1 MKLRFTLLLL
11 VILAAVLPGSAAS
24 ADGIIV
30 PQPPICDPCPPPPCL
45 PPHPCPTPRPMAQ
58 LAIRYHRVN
67 VTIDDQ
73 VAVTHVDQV
82 FYNPNAYEVEGVYLF
97 PVPVGAAISAFTL
110 WMDGEAVQGR
120 VLDAEQARQ
129 QYWEIVNSLRDPAL
143 LEYLEQ
149 GALQARIFPI
159 PPQGER
165 RIELE
170 YSQTLSAGNG
180 LVRYVYPLNTEKFSI
195 YPLEEISV
203 NLDIHS
209 SQPIQVVYSASHA
222 VEIERL
228 SANQVRVEYEASQ
241 VTPDKDFSLFYSL
254 GESEALQLLT
264 YRDPG
269 APADEPGY
277 FLLLL
282 APAVNEESQP
292 LPKDIVLV
300 LDRSG
305 SMEGE
310 KFRQAQAALRF
321 ILEHLNPGDRFNLLA
336 FSTATQPFSQG
347 LSQINAIPQALQWV
361 DSLSAQGST
370 DINRALLEAAA
381 MFGGERP
388 AYIIFL
394 TDGLPTEGV
403 LDSKQILSNL
413 EQALLRQ
420 AILTQTNPE
429 QAIPVQA
436 APVQATPVQ
445 AAPVQATPVQATLAQ
460 AAPEQLRLFSFGVG
474 YDVDTFLLDS
484 LAQAHHG
491 ATSYVLPD
499 ERIDER
505 VSAFYEKISTP
516 VLMGLQLDFGEI
528 AVFDLYPNPLP
539 DLFNG
544 SQILLTGR
552 YRGGGETTITLSGL
566 KGESVQAYSFPS
578 QVFTQEASADT
589 RVLAALPGLWATRKI
604 GHLLSQVRLNGP
616 DPETIEQI
624 VQLSIRYGVIT
635 PYTSYLVTE
644 PAPLGASAQQEIA
657 RQQYDQMQSAPAA
670 PVSGQAAVEKA
681 ALESSMA
688 QAEVSA
694 SSAPSVQITL
704 RNVGSHSFI
713 FKEGKWIDTAY
724 DPDLMQTVDVEFLS
738 EQYVSLVSSN
748 NNLAAVFALGKQV
761 IAVSGDTAYEV
772 FVVGESTAEPF
783 ETIQTAPTAAVESPV
798 YPPAATDQAQPGIT
812 NGQTPVPT
820 TAPTGGLPICASG
833 WLILAL
839 LALMWVLRR

>member
-1 MKLRFTLLLL
+1 
-11 VILAAVLPGSAAS
+11 
-24 ADGIIV
+24 V

-45 PPHPCPTPRPMAQ
+45 PPRPCPAPRPMAQ
-58 LAIRYHRVN
+58 LAIRTHRVS
-67 VTIDDQ
+67 VSIDDQ

-82 FYNPNAYEVEGVYLF
+82 FYNPNAYEVEGLYLF

-143 LEYLEQ
+143 LEYLGQ
-149 GALQARIFPI
+149 GVLQARIFPI

-170 YSQTLSAGNG
+170 YSQTLSAENG

-195 YPLEEISV
+195 YPLEEIAV

-222 VEIERL
+222 VEIERF
-228 SANQVRVEYEASQ
+228 SANQVRVGYEANQ

-254 GESEALQLLT
+254 GQSEALQLLT

-321 ILEHLNPGDRFNLLA
+321 ILEHLNPDDRFNLLA
-336 FSTATQPFSQG
+336 FSTATQAFSQG
-347 LSQINAIPQALQWV
+347 LSPISAVPQALQWV

-403 LDSKQILSNL
+403 LDSRQILSNL
-413 EQALLRQ
+413 EQALLEQALLDQ
-420 AILTQTNPE
+420 AILEQALLAQTNPE

-436 APVQATPVQ
+436 APVQATPAKAAPAQ
-445 AAPVQATPVQATLAQ
+445 AAPAQANPAQATQAH

-516 VLMGLQLDFGEI
+516 VLTGLQLDFGEI
-528 AVFDLYPNPLP
+528 AVFNLYPDPLP

-552 YRGGGETTITLSGL
+552 YRYGGETTITLKGL
-566 KGESVQAYSFPS
+566 NGTRLQETSFPA
-578 QVFTQEASADT
+578 QVFPLEASADT

-604 GHLLSQVRLNGP
+604 GHLLSQIRLNGP

-644 PAPLGASAQQEIA
+644 PAPLGAGAQQEIA
-657 RQQYDQMQSAPAA
+657 RQQYEQMQSAPAA

-694 SSAPSVQITL
+694 SSAASVQMTL
-704 RNVGSHSFI
+704 RNIGSHSYI
-713 FKEGKWIDTAY
+713 FKEGKWIDTAF
-724 DPDLMQTVDVEFLS
+724 DPDRMQTERIEFLS
-738 EQYVSLVSSN
+738 EQYIQLASAN
-748 NNLAAVFALGKQV
+748 TDLAAAFALGTQV
-761 IAVSGDTAYEV
+761 IAVSGGTAYDV
-772 FVVGESTAEPF
+772 YAVGESTAKPF
-783 ETIQTAPTAAVESPV
+783 ETIQAAPTASVESPA
-798 YPPAATDQAQPGIT
+798 YPSAATDQAQPQAT
-812 NGQTPVPT
+812 KAQTPVPA
-820 TAPTGGLPICASG
+820 TAPEGERSICASG
-833 WLILAL
+833 WLVLAILAL
-839 LALMWVLRR
+839 IWALRR